1 MSDPRGV
8 EELTKYKKDMST
20 YSQLY
25 IQVVFAVKYRQALI
39 KSHWEER
46 LYQYI
51 TGIVQSKGQK
61 MLAINGVSNHIHIF
75 INIKPSCCIADLVR
89 EIKKSSNMFINDNA
103 FTQHKFQWQEGY
115 GVFSYS
121 HSQIDNV
128 AKYVMNQKEHHRK
141 RTFKEEYLE
150 LLKKMEVDFEEKYLF
165 EFIE

>member
-1 MSDPRGV
+1 
-8 EELTKYKKDMST
+8 MST

-25 IQVVFAVKYRQALI
+25 IQVVFAVKNRQALI
-39 KSHWEER
+39 KEDWEER

-75 INIKPSCCIADLVR
+75 INIKPNCSIADLVR
-89 EIKKSSNMFINDNA
+89 EIKKSSNKFINENK
-103 FTQHKFQWQEGY
+103 FTPFKFQWQEGY

-121 HSQIDNV
+121 HSHIDRV

-141 RTFKEEYLE
+141 KTFKEEYLE
-150 LLKKMEVDFEEKYLF
+150 MLQKMNVDYDNKYLF
-165 EFIE
+165 DFIENS

>member
-1 MSDPRGV
+1 
-8 EELTKYKKDMST
+8 MST

-25 IQVVFAVKYRQALI
+25 IQVVFAVKNRQALI
-39 KSHWEER
+39 KEDWEER

-75 INIKPSCCIADLVR
+75 INIKPNCSIADLVR
-89 EIKKSSNMFINDNA
+89 EIKKSSNKFINENK
-103 FTQHKFQWQEGY
+103 FTPFKFQWQEGY

-121 HSQIDNV
+121 HSHIDRV

-141 RTFKEEYLE
+141 KTFKEEYIEMLQ
-150 LLKKMEVDFEEKYLF
+150 KMNVDYDNKYLF
-165 EFIE
+165 DFIENS

>member
-1 MSDPRGV
+1 
-8 EELTKYKKDMST
+8 MST

-25 IQVVFAVKYRQALI
+25 IQVVFAVKNRQALI
-39 KSHWEER
+39 KEDWEER

-75 INIKPSCCIADLVR
+75 INIKPNCSIADLVR
-89 EIKKSSNMFINDNA
+89 EIKKSSNKFINENK
-103 FTQHKFQWQEGY
+103 FTPFKFQWQEGY

-121 HSQIDNV
+121 HSHIDRV

-141 RTFKEEYLE
+141 KTFKEEYMEMLQ
-150 LLKKMEVDFEEKYLF
+150 KMNVDYDNKYLF
-165 EFIE
+165 DFIENS

>member
-1 MSDPRGV
+1 
-8 EELTKYKKDMST
+8 MST

-25 IQVVFAVKYRQALI
+25 IQVVFAVKNRQALI
-39 KSHWEER
+39 KEDWEER

-75 INIKPSCCIADLVR
+75 INIKPSCSIADLVR
-89 EIKKSSNMFINDNA
+89 EIKKSSNKFINENK
-103 FTQHKFQWQEGY
+103 FTPFKFQWQEGY

-121 HSQIDNV
+121 HSHVDRV

-141 RTFKEEYLE
+141 KTFKEEYMEMLQ
-150 LLKKMEVDFEEKYLF
+150 KMNVDYDNKYLF
-165 EFIE
+165 DFIENS

>member
-1 MSDPRGV
+1 
-8 EELTKYKKDMST
+8 MST

-39 KSHWEER
+39 KPHFEEK

-51 TGIVQSKGQK
+51 TGIVQGKGQK

-75 INIKPSCCIADLVR
+75 MNIKPSCCIADLVR
-89 EIKKSSNMFINDNA
+89 EIKKSSNTFINENQ
-103 FTQHKFQWQEGY
+103 FTPFKFQWQEGY

-121 HSQIDNV
+121 HSQIDRV

-141 RTFKEEYLE
+141 KTFKDEYLE
-150 LLKKMEVDFEEKYLF
+150 MLNKMKIKYEDKYLF
-165 EFIE
+165 DFLE

>member
-1 MSDPRGV
+1 
-8 EELTKYKKDMST
+8 MST

-25 IQVVFAVKYRQALI
+25 IQVVFAVKNRQALI
-39 KSHWEER
+39 KEDWEER

-75 INIKPSCCIADLVR
+75 INIKPSCSIADLVR
-89 EIKKSSNMFINDNA
+89 EIKKSSNKFINENK
-103 FTQHKFQWQEGY
+103 FTPFKFQWQEGY

-121 HSQIDNV
+121 HSHIDRV

-141 RTFKEEYLE
+141 KTFKEEYMEMLQ
-150 LLKKMEVDFEEKYLF
+150 KMNVDYDNKYLF
-165 EFIE
+165 DFIENS